1 MKGSLNIQ
9 VDYDTTRTPSGDYR
23 SDFVTKVKGDPIL
36 DQLSLAERQTFD
48 TGIAQNVNEM
58 LAGVHRILIP
68 KEGWLFEDVA
78 KILFWFKQG
87 SYRLYLQQYPDWRER
102 IVSLTSIEYIWR
114 NIESAVSETMG
125 DDFAKLLK
133 FPDAKIKV
141 IGERYLKKIV
151 TAQFN
156 KDMDLICSGEETD
169 TVDKLIVFMR
179 KQMEIKP
186 GTVHHGYNI
195 NIVVELL
202 KETYAVTEDELIFLF
217 GCNGKRSLSRY
228 FEEIRYVQEGQIKFI
243 AKRAEINPDVFL
255 SQVIA
260 TAKVLDAKD
269 HERDQQQ

>member
-9 VDYDTTRTPSGDYR
+9 VDYDTARTPSGDYR
-23 SDFVTKVKGDPIL
+23 YDFVTKVKGDPIL
-36 DQLSLAERQTFD
+36 DQLSLAERQAFD
-48 TGIAQNVNEM
+48 TGIAFNVNEM

-78 KILFWFKQG
+78 KILSWFKQG
-87 SYRLYLQQYPDWRER
+87 SYRLYLQQYPEWREE
-102 IVSLTSIEYIWR
+102 IVSRKGIDFIWR

-156 KDMDLICSGEETD
+156 KDMDLLYSGEETD

-179 KQMEIKP
+179 KQMEIRP
-186 GTVHHGYNI
+186 GTVYHGYNI

-202 KETYAVTEDELIFLF
+202 KEIYAVTEDELIFLF
-217 GCNGKRSLSRY
+217 ECNGKRSLSRY
-228 FEEIRYVQEGQIKFI
+228 FEEIRYIQESQIKFI

>member
-23 SDFVTKVKGDPIL
+23 YDFVTKVKGDPIL
-36 DQLSLAERQTFD
+36 DQLSLAERQAFD
-48 TGIAQNVNEM
+48 TGIAFNVNEM

-78 KILFWFKQG
+78 KILSWFKQG
-87 SYRLYLQQYPDWRER
+87 SYRLYLQQYPEWREE
-102 IVSLTSIEYIWR
+102 IVSRKGIDFIWR

-156 KDMDLICSGEETD
+156 KDMDLLYSGEETD

-179 KQMEIKP
+179 KQMEIRP
-186 GTVHHGYNI
+186 GTVYHGYNI

-202 KETYAVTEDELIFLF
+202 KEIYAVTEDELIFLF
-217 GCNGKRSLSRY
+217 ECNGKRSLSRY
-228 FEEIRYVQEGQIKFI
+228 FEEIRYIQESQIKFI

>member
-9 VDYDTTRTPSGDYR
+9 VDYDTARTPSGDYR

-36 DQLSLAERQTFD
+36 DQLSLAERQAFD

-58 LAGVHRILIP
+58 LVGVHRTLIP
-68 KEGWLFEDVA
+68 KEEWLFEDVA
-78 KILFWFKQG
+78 KILFWFKRG
-87 SYRLYLQQYPDWRER
+87 SYRLYLQYPDWRER

-114 NIESAVSETMG
+114 NIESTVSETMG

-151 TAQFN
+151 TAHFN
-156 KDMDLICSGEETD
+156 KDMDLLYSGEETD

-186 GTVHHGYNI
+186 GTVYHGYNI
-195 NIVVELL
+195 NIVVKLL
-202 KETYAVTEDELIFLF
+202 KEIYAVTEDELIFLF
-217 GCNGKRSLSRY
+217 ECNGKRSLSRY
-228 FEEIRYVQEGQIKFI
+228 FEGIRYVQESQIKFI